1 MEVTKKQYLAITNQ
15 CRTLFENKMADYGAA
30 WRILRLPSLTD
41 QIFIKA
47 QRIRSLQ
54 TNKEQKVAE
63 SQESEFI
70 GIVNYSVMAL
80 ILIEKGIADKP
91 DFDKAIARVKG
102 MALTDAARNKKLIEV
117 YKKYGRKA
125 PISLVKPVG
134 KKGGGKV
141 AISKKKG
148 GKMKSKGY
156 NSGGKVKQEKAL
168 ELKKKAGSKTTQ
180 NKKKRTKDNDL
191 FGMLSGLG
199 YQKGT
204 MPGDTFKAGGKI
216 KSKGYKAGGK
226 MKSKGYKAGGKMKNN
241 SQSGHNRLY

>member
-1 MEVTKKQYLAITNQ
+1 MAKFQDTTDYIRRNRMASKK
-15 CRTLFENKMADYGAA
+15 
-30 WRILRLPSLTD
+30 RILKKLVNDRNMQASKFESDLRMAKKLAAEDEALEALSPTARKKAMSD
-41 QIFIKA
+41 KAKARQRKEIARKA
-47 QRIRSLQ
+47 QA
-54 TNKEQKVAE
+54 K
-63 SQESEFI
+63 
-70 GIVNYSVMAL
+70 
-80 ILIEKGIADKP
+80 DKP